1 MRVIALTL
9 LLAAAPSTTQGAADR
24 WSVDEV
30 DNGCMAS
37 TSYYGGALP
46 TRLALG
52 ETIDGRSV
60 MVLQNTGWSTV
71 QGRAYDVYLLIDDD
85 LFTGTA
91 TGGTSGSLT
100 FYLEPNVMSAIT
112 KGARMVPA
120 LKVDDNNEKLLEQL
134 KLTGSAGAMARV
146 RKCVAEVKAAKGRA
160 KAISPDPFK

>member
-1 MRVIALTL
+1 MRVLALSL
-9 LLAAAPSTTQGAADR
+9 LLAAAPSASQGAADR
-24 WSVDEV
+24 WSVEEV

-52 ETIDGRSV
+52 ETIDGRSM

-85 LFTGTA
+85 LFAGTA

-100 FYLEPNVMSAIT
+100 FHLEPKVMTAIS
-112 KGARMVPA
+112 KGTRMVPA
-120 LKVDDNNEKLLEQL
+120 LKVDENNEKLLEQL
-134 KLTGSAGAMARV
+134 KLTGTASAIARV
-146 RKCVAEVKAAKGRA
+146 RKCVAEVKTAKGRA